1 MNKRKK
7 ILIIVLILLLIAA
20 IGVIIWLA
28 LRNGKNPAAD
38 NTPQNAASQST
49 SSQNDGL
56 VVPERPEMLDVVAFE
71 ALELKADTL
80 EQSVRFDNPLENNC
94 WLVIT
99 LSLEDGTLLWESE
112 ELIPGEAVRNITLNQ
127 PLAAGKYE
135 NAVLSY
141 KHWTYDE
148 EKLPLNG
155 AETLVT
161 LNVQ

>member
-1 MNKRKK
+1 MNKQKK

-38 NTPQNAASQST
+38 NTPQNATSQSA
-49 SSQNDGL
+49 SSENGGL
-56 VVPERPEMLDVVAFE
+56 VVPERPEKLDVVAFE

-94 WLVIT
+94 RLVIT